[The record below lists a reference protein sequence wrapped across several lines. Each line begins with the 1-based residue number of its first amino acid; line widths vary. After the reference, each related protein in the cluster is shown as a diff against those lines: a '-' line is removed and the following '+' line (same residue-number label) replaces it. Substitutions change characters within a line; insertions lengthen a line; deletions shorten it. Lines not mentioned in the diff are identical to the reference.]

1 MPSLKTSESNP
12 KIARAKSNMRAS
24 CQIPSPSAVAQV
36 VEKSATLIFADHKA
50 DMNGDRNNGYWE
62 QFKGIIERQWG
73 KLIDDELT
81 VVAGE
86 RDYLDGKF
94 QARYC
99 VSREGAQ
106 KRLPEWQMQH
116 RKIVLYF
123 HAYFAAQGSR

>member
-1 MPSLKTSESNP
+1 
-12 KIARAKSNMRAS
+12 
-24 CQIPSPSAVAQV
+24 
-36 VEKSATLIFADHKA
+36 
-50 DMNGDRNNGYWE
+50 MNGDRINGYWE

-73 KLIDDELT
+73 KLIDDQLT

-94 QARYC
+94 QARYG

-106 KRLPEWQMQH
+106 KRLAELQTQH
-116 RKIVLYF
+116 RNIVLYF